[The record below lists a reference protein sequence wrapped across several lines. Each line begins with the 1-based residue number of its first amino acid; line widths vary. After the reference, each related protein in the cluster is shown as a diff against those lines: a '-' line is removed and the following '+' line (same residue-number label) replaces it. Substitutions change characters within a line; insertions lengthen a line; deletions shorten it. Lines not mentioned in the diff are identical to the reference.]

1 MSNTSPPSPMAALS
15 SQSQAESVSPPIEII
30 SEREN
35 ALRDVESTR
44 RHALYPGSFD
54 PITCGHVDIV
64 SRGLEIFDRVTIAV
78 ARNIK
83 KSPIFSFEERVEMIR
98 EAFAGE
104 SRVDVL
110 PLEEG
115 LLVDFAR
122 RMGIRSVL
130 RGLRAMSDFEYEF
143 QLASMNRRITD
154 EVDFVFLMTSEEN
167 FFVSSS
173 LVRDVAMNGG
183 DVTEF
188 VPVGVGR
195 RLNQK
200 FSIGT

>member
-1 MSNTSPPSPMAALS
+1 MTVSASPQTSDDLLN
-15 SQSQAESVSPPIEII
+15 SV
-30 SEREN
+30 
-35 ALRDVESTR
+35 R
-44 RHALYPGSFD
+44 RRALYPGSFD

-64 SRGLEIFDRVTIAV
+64 RRGLGIFDRVTIAV

-83 KSPIFSFEERVEMIR
+83 KSPIFSYEDRVSMIQ
-98 EAFAGE
+98 EAFSDE
-104 SRVDVL
+104 PRVDVL

-122 RMGIRSVL
+122 KQGVRSVL
-130 RGLRAMSDFEYEF
+130 RGLRAVSDFEYEF

-188 VPVGVGR
+188 VPAGVSE
-195 RLNQK
+195 RLREK
-200 FSIGT
+200 FGSPLQG

>member
-1 MSNTSPPSPMAALS
+1 MHTPP
-15 SQSQAESVSPPIEII
+15 ESTPEST
-30 SEREN
+30 
-35 ALRDVESTR
+35 VESTR
-44 RHALYPGSFD
+44 KHALYPGSFD

-64 SRGLEIFDRVTIAV
+64 KRGLDIFDHVTIAV

-83 KSPIFSFEERVEMIR
+83 KSPVFSFEERVEMIE
-98 EAFAGE
+98 EAFADDP
-104 SRVDVL
+104 RVDVL

-122 RMGIRSVL
+122 RMGVKSVL

-173 LVRDVAMNGG
+173 LIRDVAMNGG

-188 VPVGVGR
+188 VPASVSE
-195 RLNQK
+195 RLKQK
-200 FSIGT
+200 FKPC

>member
-1 MSNTSPPSPMAALS
+1 MPQSPHTS
-15 SQSQAESVSPPIEII
+15 
-30 SEREN
+30 SELTPGR
-35 ALRDVESTR
+35 T
-44 RHALYPGSFD
+44 HALYPGSFD
-54 PITCGHVDIV
+54 PITWGHVDIV
-64 SRGLEIFDRVTIAV
+64 RRGLDIFDQVTIAV

-83 KSPIFSFEERVEMIR
+83 KSPVFSFDERVEMIR
-98 EAFAGE
+98 EAFVDE
-104 SRVDVL
+104 PRVAVL

-122 RMGIRSVL
+122 EMGVRSVL

-154 EVDFVFLMTSEEN
+154 QVDFVFLMTSEEN

-183 DVTEF
+183 DVSEF
-188 VPVGVGR
+188 VPAGVGE
-195 RLNQK
+195 RLK
-200 FSIGT
+200 LKLGTSSS

>member
-1 MSNTSPPSPMAALS
+1 M
-15 SQSQAESVSPPIEII
+15 
-30 SEREN
+30 
-35 ALRDVESTR
+35 
-44 RHALYPGSFD
+44 
-54 PITCGHVDIV
+54 
-64 SRGLEIFDRVTIAV
+64 
-78 ARNIK
+78 
-83 KSPIFSFEERVEMIR
+83 
-98 EAFAGE
+98 
-104 SRVDVL
+104 L

-143 QLASMNRRITD
+143 QLASMNRRITN

-188 VPVGVGR
+188 VPTGVGR
-195 RLNQK
+195 RLKQK
-200 FSIGT
+200 FSVDT

>member
-1 MSNTSPPSPMAALS
+1 MSTEHSSAEHTQVTSV
-15 SQSQAESVSPPIEII
+15 QSA
-30 SEREN
+30 RK
-35 ALRDVESTR
+35 
-44 RHALYPGSFD
+44 HALYPGSFD

-64 SRGLEIFDRVTIAV
+64 QRGLEIFDRVTIAV

-83 KSPIFSFEERVEMIR
+83 KSPIFSFDERVEMIQETFR
-98 EAFAGE
+98 DEP
-104 SRVDVL
+104 RVDVL

-122 RMGIRSVL
+122 RMGVKSVL
-130 RGLRAMSDFEYEF
+130 RGLRAVSDFEYEF
-143 QLASMNRRITD
+143 QLASMNRRITA

-183 DVTEF
+183 DVSEF
-188 VPVGVGR
+188 VPPSVST
-195 RLNQK
+195 RLKQR
-200 FSIGT
+200 FSDLSR